1 MARYSL
7 ISIDGIYLTR
17 DGLDSGVRCKVDV
30 EGLLALRL
38 TNGRVIRN
46 AITGTPRMQR
56 RSVLGKPIAMVIA
69 SKSKSTM
76 DDLID
81 AINTA
86 ETSGQVHAVTIEGD
100 SGDFDLDLVLE
111 SLEGPDSFRNGI
123 LNRISLAFRV
133 HTVNSIAAGS

>member
-1 MARYSL
+1 MARYNL
-7 ISIDGIYLTR
+7 IAIDGVYLTKT
-17 DGLDSGVRCKVDV
+17 GLDSGTRCKVDV

-38 TNGRVIRN
+38 TNGRVLRN
-46 AITGTPRMQR
+46 AIDGTPRMQV
-56 RSVLGKPIAMVIA
+56 RSLKGKPIGMVIA
-69 SKSKSTM
+69 SRSKTAL

-86 ETSGQVHAVTIEGD
+86 EESGQVHAVTIEGD

-111 SLEGPDSFRNGI
+111 SLEGPESFRNGV